1 MWHLFLLGMMC
12 SSFLFSCAPSLTTS
26 KESENA
32 FNPLSAVIG
41 FYQGPL
47 NHLSAVKQSECPM
60 YPSCS
65 EYSREVMET
74 HGFIVGWMMICDRL
88 MRCGRDE
95 MKLSPRIIIDGKLKY
110 YDPVRNNEW

>member
-65 EYSREVMET
+65 EYSREV
-74 HGFIVGWMMICDRL
+74 IY
-88 MRCGRDE
+88 CGMDDDLRPSDE
-95 MKLSPRIIIDGKLKY
+95 M
-110 YDPVRNNEW
+110 WT